1 MKLAIM
7 QPYIFPYLGYFQLI
21 NAVDTFVF
29 YDDVNFIS
37 QGWINRNNILIGGKS
52 IFFTIPLES
61 ASFKLN
67 INEIRCKKE
76 LYVIWKKKFLKTL
89 QNAYSKA
96 PYFTETYDLISEVL
110 EGGEDSAI
118 SELAMKSVI
127 KTSNYLGINTEFKIS
142 SNDFINEGLK
152 GQDRVLSMCLVE
164 GATSYIN
171 PIGGL
176 ELYDKQHFSNNK
188 TDLFFIKSEFPEYN
202 QFKFPFVKGLSVIDL
217 LMFNESKSVNQMLKK
232 YELI

>member
-52 IFFTIPLES
+52 TLFSIPLEN

-96 PYFTETYDLISEVL
+96 SYFTEAYDLICEVL
-110 EGGEDSAI
+110 EGGEDSSI

-127 KTSNYLGINTEFKIS
+127 KTTNYLGINTEFKIS

-152 GQDRVLSMCLVE
+152 GQNRVLSMCLVE

-176 ELYDKQHFSNNK
+176 ELYNKQHFSNNK
-188 TDLFFIKSEFPEYN
+188 IDLFFIKSEFPEYN
-202 QFKFPFVKGLSVIDL
+202 QFKFPFVKGLSIIDIM
-217 LMFNESKSVNQMLKK
+217 MFNHRQDIQRMLKA
-232 YELI
+232 YQLL

>member
-1 MKLAIM
+1 MKLALM

-21 NAVDTFVF
+21 NAVNTFVF

-52 IFFTIPLES
+52 TLFTIPLEA
-61 ASFKLN
+61 ASFKLK

-76 LYVIWKKKFLKTL
+76 LYVIWKKKFLKTI
-89 QNAYSKA
+89 QNSYSKA

-118 SELAMKSVI
+118 SELAMKSVK
-127 KTSNYLGINTEFKIS
+127 KTSTYLGINTEFKVS
-142 SNDFINEGLK
+142 SNDFSKTDLK
-152 GQDRVLSMCLVE
+152 GPDRVLSICLAE
-164 GATSYIN
+164 GVTSYIN

-176 ELYDKQHFSNNK
+176 ELYDKQYFSNSNIN
-188 TDLFFIKSEFPEYN
+188 LFFIKSEFPEYT
-202 QFKFPFVKGLSVIDL
+202 QYKYSFVKGLSIIDL
-217 LMFNESKSVNQMLKK
+217 IMFNGPRDIQGMLET
-232 YELI
+232 YQLI